1 MYEST
6 IVAEIY
12 VTHHSEKY
20 HSMKAASHII
30 QPSLNASVPLSWVQ
44 LKPSPIPNSGQNWLV
59 VHKTHC
65 LARIVICCCSS
76 LFSQSIRHKQ
86 LWQKASCLVCL
97 INPLLLDNL
106 WNLFQK
112 SLTFRFSSDV
122 KCWALFVSVT
132 LTRKCYSNYSAPSLL
147 AVKLPALGAEHGSH
161 CTSLAFSLTGRRK
174 ESEIAERGRA
184 WGSMSILNAETR

>member
-1 MYEST
+1 
-6 IVAEIY
+6 
-12 VTHHSEKY
+12 
-20 HSMKAASHII
+20 MKAASHII

-65 LARIVICCCSS
+65 LARIIICCCSS
-76 LFSQSIRHKQ
+76 LFSQSIRHKH